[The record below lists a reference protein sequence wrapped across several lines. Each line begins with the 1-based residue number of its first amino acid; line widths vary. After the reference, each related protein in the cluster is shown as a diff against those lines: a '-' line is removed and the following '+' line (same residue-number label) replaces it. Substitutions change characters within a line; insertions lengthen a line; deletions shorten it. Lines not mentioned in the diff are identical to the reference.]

1 MCLKQSSV
9 SSLKGMKKII
19 KSDGAMKENQGKTK
33 MGSYDYGKTE
43 IVEWVKENFP
53 KGSTCLDVGAC
64 DGKWA
69 IRGRNISKRT

>member
-1 MCLKQSSV
+1 
-9 SSLKGMKKII
+9 
-19 KSDGAMKENQGKTK
+19 